1 MTRRGSS
8 IRNIGVLVT
17 VIGLGETGQE
27 EEVGRDEGKV
37 GEEIQDQ

>member
-1 MTRRGSS
+1 MTRRGNS
-8 IRNIGVLVT
+8 ICHIGVLVT

-27 EEVGRDEGKV
+27 KEVGRDEGKV